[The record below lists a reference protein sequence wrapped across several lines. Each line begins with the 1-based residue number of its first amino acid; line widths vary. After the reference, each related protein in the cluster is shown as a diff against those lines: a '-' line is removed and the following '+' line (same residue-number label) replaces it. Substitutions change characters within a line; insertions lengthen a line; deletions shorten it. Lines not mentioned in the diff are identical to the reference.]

1 MERNPQTIT
10 KAEFIAQY
18 LATKKTPA
26 VFTLSGGMIAFI
38 IDAIDTLGITP
49 IIGMR
54 HEQAA
59 GFAAEACTRVSGTPT
74 VALATSGPGAT
85 NLITAIASSFFDSVP
100 TIYITGQVNQLEIKK
115 SKQQRQNGFQ
125 ELNIVESIRN
135 LTKFSIMVDSN
146 SDLEKVFNQAW
157 ETAIS
162 GRPGPVLIDIPIDV
176 QQEIFNSTKLITN
189 QPKNIPNHKKAINSL
204 LSKIPSYKYPLI
216 LAGGGIITSGAVQ
229 QFRQMVE
236 KLKLPV
242 VHSLMAVDALSS
254 DSKFRVGMIGSYG
267 NKAANFALSKSD
279 FLICLGSRLDIRQ
292 IGSDI
297 DNFTRSKEIYRVDID
312 EFELNGRVKV
322 KSNLKL
328 DLKDFI
334 SDLDNFSTGF
344 DFNNWNDEIHL
355 YNKNNPNRD
364 EQDSDLVWNP
374 NDALSQIGNICEDT
388 EGFIVDVGQHQM
400 WAAQSLSIEPHH
412 RFITSGGLGAMG
424 FSIPSAIG
432 ACFAKKG
439 TWSVIVGDG
448 CAQLSIAELQTIK
461 ENNLPILIF
470 LINNNQ
476 HGMVAQFQ
484 ETNVDSRF
492 TLTRKGYSTP
502 NFLALAKSFEIPS
515 FKAQTTQ
522 ELQNITKNL
531 NLLNTGPI
539 LIEIELS
546 QKAQALPKNK
556 W

>member
-1 MERNPQTIT
+1 MERNPQAIT

-18 LATKKTPA
+18 LVTKKTPA

-59 GFAAEACTRVSGTPT
+59 GFAAETCTRVSGVPT

-100 TIYITGQVNQLEIKK
+100 TIYITGQVSQLEIKK
-115 SKQQRQNGFQ
+115 SKDQRQNGFQ
-125 ELNIVESIRN
+125 ELNIVESIKN

-146 SDLEKVFNQAW
+146 SDLEKIFNQAW
-157 ETAIS
+157 EIATS

-176 QQEIFNSTKLITN
+176 QQEIFESRKLITN
-189 QPKNIPNHKKAINSL
+189 QPKNIFDNKETINSL

-216 LAGGGIITSGAVQ
+216 LAGGGIVTSGAVQ

-267 NKAANFALSKSD
+267 NKAANFALSKCD

-297 DNFTRSKEIYRVDID
+297 ESFTSNKEIFRVDID

-328 DLKDFI
+328 NLKDYI
-334 SDLDNFSTGF
+334 SDLDNFSTSF
-344 DFNNWNDEIHL
+344 DFNDWNDEIHL
-355 YNKNNPNRD
+355 YNSSNSQRD

-374 NDALSQIGNICEDT
+374 NDALSQIGDICEDT

-400 WAAQSLSIEPHH
+400 WAAQSLSLKPHH

-470 LINNNQ
+470 LVNNNQ

-502 NFLALAKSFEIPS
+502 NFIELAKSFRIPS
-515 FKAQTTQ
+515 FMAQTTK

-531 NLLNTGPI
+531 DLLNTGPI
-539 LIEIELS
+539 LIEIKLS
-546 QKAQALPKNK
+546 QNAKALPKNK

>member
-1 MERNPQTIT
+1 M
-10 KAEFIAQY
+10 K
-18 LATKKTPA
+18 
-26 VFTLSGGMIAFI
+26 
-38 IDAIDTLGITP
+38 
-49 IIGMR
+49 
-54 HEQAA
+54 
-59 GFAAEACTRVSGTPT
+59 
-74 VALATSGPGAT
+74 
-85 NLITAIASSFFDSVP
+85 
-100 TIYITGQVNQLEIKK
+100 
-115 SKQQRQNGFQ
+115 
-125 ELNIVESIRN
+125 LN
-135 LTKFSIMVDSN
+135 
-146 SDLEKVFNQAW
+146 
-157 ETAIS
+157 
-162 GRPGPVLIDIPIDV
+162 
-176 QQEIFNSTKLITN
+176 
-189 QPKNIPNHKKAINSL
+189 
-204 LSKIPSYKYPLI
+204 
-216 LAGGGIITSGAVQ
+216 
-229 QFRQMVE
+229 
-236 KLKLPV
+236 
-242 VHSLMAVDALSS
+242 
-254 DSKFRVGMIGSYG
+254 
-267 NKAANFALSKSD
+267 
-279 FLICLGSRLDIRQ
+279 
-292 IGSDI
+292 
-297 DNFTRSKEIYRVDID
+297 
-312 EFELNGRVKV
+312 
-322 KSNLKL
+322 
-328 DLKDFI
+328 LKDFI

-355 YNKNNPNRD
+355 YNKNNSNRD

-476 HGMVAQFQ
+476 HGMVTQFQ

-522 ELQNITKNL
+522 ELQSITKNL

>member
-10 KAEFIAQY
+10 KAEFIAEY
-18 LATKKTPA
+18 LVIKKTPA
-26 VFTLSGGMIAFI
+26 VFTLSGGMIAFM

-59 GFAAEACTRVSGTPT
+59 GFAAETCTRVSGVPT

-115 SKQQRQNGFQ
+115 SKDQRQNGFQ

-135 LTKFSIMVDSN
+135 LTKFSIMVDSD
-146 SDLEKVFNQAW
+146 SDLEKIFNQAW
-157 ETAIS
+157 EIATS

-176 QQEIFNSTKLITN
+176 QQEIFESRKLITN
-189 QPKNIPNHKKAINSL
+189 QPKNISNNKETINNL
-204 LSKIPSYKYPLI
+204 LSMIPSYKYPLI
-216 LAGGGIITSGAVQ
+216 LAGGGIVTSGAVQ
-229 QFRQMVE
+229 QFRQIVE

-242 VHSLMAVDALSS
+242 VHSLMAIDALSS

-297 DNFTRSKEIYRVDID
+297 ENFTQNKEIFRVDID
-312 EFELNGRVKV
+312 EFELGGRVKV
-322 KSNLKL
+322 KNNLKL
-328 DLKDFI
+328 NLNNFI
-334 SDLDNFSTGF
+334 SDLDNLSISF
-344 DFNNWNDEIHL
+344 DFNDWNDEIRL
-355 YNKNNPNRD
+355 YNNSNFQRD
-364 EQDSDLVWNP
+364 EQDSDLAWNP
-374 NDALSQIGNICEDT
+374 NDALSQIGDICENT

-400 WAAQSLSIEPHH
+400 WAAQSLSIRPHQ

-502 NFLALAKSFEIPS
+502 NFVALAKSFEIPS

-546 QKAQALPKNK
+546 QKAKALPKNK

>member
-10 KAEFIAQY
+10 KAEFIAQF
-18 LATKKTPA
+18 LVNKKTPA

-38 IDAIDTLGITP
+38 MDAIDALGITP

-59 GFAAEACTRVSGTPT
+59 GFAAETCTRVSGVPT

-100 TIYITGQVNQLEIKK
+100 TIFITGQVNQLEIKK
-115 SKQQRQNGFQ
+115 SKEQRQNGFQ
-125 ELNIVESIRN
+125 ELNIVESIKN
-135 LTKFSIMVDSN
+135 LTKFSIMLGSD
-146 SDLEKVFNQAW
+146 SDLEKIFDQAW
-157 ETAIS
+157 EIATS

-176 QQEIFNSTKLITN
+176 QQEIFESRGFKTN
-189 QPKNIPNHKKAINSL
+189 QPINVSNSKKKINSL
-204 LSKIPSYKYPLI
+204 LSKIPNYEYPLI
-216 LAGGGIITSGAVQ
+216 LAGGGIVTSGAIQ

-236 KLKLPV
+236 KLKIPV

-279 FLICLGSRLDIRQ
+279 LLICLGSRLDIRQ

-297 DNFTRSKEIYRVDID
+297 DSFTKNKEIFRVDID
-312 EFELNGRVKV
+312 ELELNGRVKV

-328 DLKDFI
+328 NLKDFI
-334 SDLDNFSTGF
+334 TDLGSFNIGF

-355 YNKNNPNRD
+355 YNKSNSQRD
-364 EQDSDLVWNP
+364 EQDNDLVWNP
-374 NDALSQIGNICEDT
+374 NDALSQISSLCENT

-400 WAAQSLSIEPHH
+400 WAAQSLSIKPHH

-502 NFLALAKSFEIPS
+502 NFIALAKSFEIPS
-515 FKAQTTQ
+515 FKAQTSL
-522 ELQNITKNL
+522 ELQDITKNL
-531 NLLNTGPI
+531 NLLNTGPM

-546 QKAQALPKNK
+546 QKAKALPKNK

>member
-1 MERNPQTIT
+1 MDQKRKAIT
-10 KAEFIAQY
+10 KAAFIAQY
-18 LATKKTPA
+18 LALKKTPA

-38 IDAIDTLGITP
+38 IDAIDSLGITP

-59 GFAAEACTRVSGTPT
+59 GFAAETCTRVSGTPS
-74 VALATSGPGAT
+74 VAIATSGPGAT
-85 NLITAIASSFFDSVP
+85 NLITAIASSYFDSVP
-100 TIYITGQVNQLEIKK
+100 TVFITGQVNQLEIKK
-115 SKQQRQNGFQ
+115 SKNQRQNGFQ
-125 ELNIVESIRN
+125 ELNIVESIKN

-146 SDLEKVFNQAW
+146 SDLEKVFNEAW
-157 ETAIS
+157 EIATS

-176 QQEIFNSTKLITN
+176 QQEIFNNTDTTSRKQESIS
-189 QPKNIPNHKKAINSL
+189 NHKEEINSL
-204 LSKIPSYKYPLI
+204 LSKISSYKYPLI
-216 LAGGGIITSGAVQ
+216 LAGGGIISAGAVQ
-229 QFRQMVE
+229 QFRHMVE
-236 KLKLPV
+236 KLRLPV

-254 DSKFRVGMIGSYG
+254 NSKFRVGMIGSYG
-267 NKAANFALSKSD
+267 NKAANFALSRSD
-279 FLICLGSRLDIRQ
+279 FIICLGSRLDIRQ

-297 DNFTRSKEIYRVDID
+297 ENFIANKEIFRVDID
-312 EFELNGRVKV
+312 EFELNGRIKAENNLY
-322 KSNLKL
+322 SNLKY
-328 DLKDFI
+328 FI
-334 SDLDNFSTGF
+334 SDLSDFSSDLG
-344 DFNNWNDEIHL
+344 FNNWNDEINL
-355 YNKNNPNRD
+355 YKNDNLQRD

-374 NDALSQIGNICEDT
+374 NDALHQIGSICAVT

-400 WAAQSLSIEPHH
+400 WAAQSLPIESHH

-439 TWSVIVGDG
+439 TWAVIVGDG
-448 CAQLSIAELQTIK
+448 SAQISMSELQTIK

-484 ETNVDSRF
+484 ETNLGSRYV
-492 TLTRKGYSTP
+492 LTRERYSTP
-502 NFLALAKSFEIPS
+502 NFVNLAESYGIPS
-515 FKAQTTQ
+515 FKARTAE
-522 ELQNITKNL
+522 ELQDIAKKL
-531 NLLNTGPI
+531 ILFNTGPI

-546 QKAQALPKNK
+546 EKAKALPKNK

>member
-10 KAEFIAQY
+10 KAEFIAEY
-18 LATKKTPA
+18 LAIKKTPA
-26 VFTLSGGMIAFI
+26 VFTLSGGMIAFM

-59 GFAAEACTRVSGTPT
+59 GFAAETCTRVSGVPT

-115 SKQQRQNGFQ
+115 SKDQRQNGFQ

-135 LTKFSIMVDSN
+135 LTKFSIMVDSD
-146 SDLEKVFNQAW
+146 SDLEKIFNQAW
-157 ETAIS
+157 EIATS

-176 QQEIFNSTKLITN
+176 QQEIFESRKLITN
-189 QPKNIPNHKKAINSL
+189 QPKNISNNKETINNL
-204 LSKIPSYKYPLI
+204 LSMIPSYKYPLI
-216 LAGGGIITSGAVQ
+216 LAGGGIVTSGAVQ
-229 QFRQMVE
+229 QFRQIVE

-242 VHSLMAVDALSS
+242 VHSLMAIDALSS

-297 DNFTRSKEIYRVDID
+297 ENFTQNKEIFRVDID
-312 EFELNGRVKV
+312 EFELGGRVKV
-322 KSNLKL
+322 KNNLKL
-328 DLKDFI
+328 NLNNFI
-334 SDLDNFSTGF
+334 SDLDNLSISF
-344 DFNNWNDEIHL
+344 DFNDWNDEIRL
-355 YNKNNPNRD
+355 YNNSNFQRD
-364 EQDSDLVWNP
+364 EQDSDLEWNP
-374 NDALSQIGNICEDT
+374 NDALSQIGDICENT

-400 WAAQSLSIEPHH
+400 WAAQSLLIRPHQ

-502 NFLALAKSFEIPS
+502 NFVALAKSFEIPS

-546 QKAQALPKNK
+546 QKAKALPKNK

>member
-1 MERNPQTIT
+1 
-10 KAEFIAQY
+10 
-18 LATKKTPA
+18 
-26 VFTLSGGMIAFI
+26 
-38 IDAIDTLGITP
+38 
-49 IIGMR
+49 
-54 HEQAA
+54 
-59 GFAAEACTRVSGTPT
+59 
-74 VALATSGPGAT
+74 
-85 NLITAIASSFFDSVP
+85 
-100 TIYITGQVNQLEIKK
+100 
-115 SKQQRQNGFQ
+115 
-125 ELNIVESIRN
+125 
-135 LTKFSIMVDSN
+135 
-146 SDLEKVFNQAW
+146 
-157 ETAIS
+157 
-162 GRPGPVLIDIPIDV
+162 
-176 QQEIFNSTKLITN
+176 
-189 QPKNIPNHKKAINSL
+189 L
-204 LSKIPSYKYPLI
+204 LSKIPNYEYPLI
-216 LAGGGIITSGAVQ
+216 LAGGGIVTSGAIQ

-236 KLKLPV
+236 KLKIPV

-279 FLICLGSRLDIRQ
+279 LLICLGSRLDIRQ

-297 DNFTRSKEIYRVDID
+297 DSFTKNKEIFRVDID
-312 EFELNGRVKV
+312 ELELNGRVKV

-328 DLKDFI
+328 NLKDFVI
-334 SDLDNFSTGF
+334 DLGSFDIGF
-344 DFNNWNDEIHL
+344 DFNNWNNEIHL
-355 YNKNNPNRD
+355 YNKSNSQRD
-364 EQDSDLVWNP
+364 EQDNDLVWNP
-374 NDALSQIGNICEDT
+374 NDALSQISSLCENT

-400 WAAQSLSIEPHH
+400 WAAQSLSIKPHH

-502 NFLALAKSFEIPS
+502 NFIALAKSFEIPS
-515 FKAQTTQ
+515 FKAQTSL

-531 NLLNTGPI
+531 NLLNTGPM

-546 QKAQALPKNK
+546 QKAKALPKNK